1 MIQHAIADPA
11 QCRRAWDRSIVALK
25 LAQGQAT

>member
-11 QCRRAWDRSIVALK
+11 QCRRAWQRIVALK